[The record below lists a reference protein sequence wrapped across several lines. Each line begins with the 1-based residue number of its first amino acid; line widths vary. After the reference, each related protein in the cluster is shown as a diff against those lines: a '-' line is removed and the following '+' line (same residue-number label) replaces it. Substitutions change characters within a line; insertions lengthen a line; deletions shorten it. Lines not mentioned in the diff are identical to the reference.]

1 MPIRTNRGRAA
12 VYRRL
17 WGWPLRSPRHLAMA
31 IIGFAALV
39 AVVSIV
45 IDNAVVERT
54 GRGPAAGAPTTTVAS
69 GAGNQ
74 VGVLP
79 PPGTSTPL
87 PTKAPSPTPAA
98 GTTAP
103 VNPNAQLVADM
114 WVDAFSAFE
123 PGRTTKERWLEGLKP
138 HTSNEMFPQLE
149 SVDPV
154 DVPVVVDQPVKA
166 VKSFTDSVEFEAP
179 LEDGKLYV
187 VVARLPEGWKV
198 HKFDK
203 VG

>member
-1 MPIRTNRGRAA
+1 MPIRTNRGRTA

-31 IIGFAALV
+31 IIGFAAVV
-39 AVVSIV
+39 AATSVL
-45 IDNAVVERT
+45 IDNAVGPGK
-54 GRGPAAGAPTTTVAS
+54 GRGPAATAPSTTVAS

-79 PPGTSTPL
+79 PPRTSTPL
-87 PTKAPSPTPAA
+87 PTKAPSPTPGGA
-98 GTTAP
+98 TVP

-114 WVDAFSAFE
+114 WVDAFSDFE
-123 PGRTTKERWLEGLKP
+123 PGRTTKERWLEGLRP
-138 HTSNEMFPQLE
+138 HTSNEVFPQLE

-154 DVPVVVDQPVKA
+154 DVPVVIDQPVKA

-187 VVARLPEGWKV
+187 VVVRLPEGWKV

>member
-1 MPIRTNRGRAA
+1 MPIRTNRGRTA

-17 WGWPLRSPRHLAMA
+17 WGWPLRSPRHLAVA

-39 AVVSIV
+39 AAAGIV
-45 IDNAVVERT
+45 IDNAVGTRPGT
-54 GRGPAAGAPTTTVAS
+54 GPRSAATSTTAAS

-79 PPGTSTPL
+79 PARTTTPL
-87 PTKAPSPTPAA
+87 PTKAPSPTPQ
-98 GTTAP
+98 GTTVP

-114 WVDAFSAFE
+114 WVDAFASFE
-123 PGRTTKERWLEGLKP
+123 PGRTSKEQWLAGLQP
-138 HTSNEMFPQLE
+138 HTSNEVFPQLE

-154 DVPVVVDQPVKA
+154 EVPVVIDQPVTP
-166 VKSFTDSVEFEAP
+166 VKSFTDSVEFEAA

-187 VVARLPEGWKV
+187 VVVRLPEGWRV